1 MLPNLRGLRAR
12 QTPLHGKK
20 HGIFQAKSALK
31 SMG

>member
-1 MLPNLRGLRAR
+1 MLPNLHGLRAR

-20 HGIFQAKSALK
+20 REIFQAKNALK

>member
-1 MLPNLRGLRAR
+1 MLPNLCGWNAR

-20 HGIFQAKSALK
+20 HGIFQAKSAYE